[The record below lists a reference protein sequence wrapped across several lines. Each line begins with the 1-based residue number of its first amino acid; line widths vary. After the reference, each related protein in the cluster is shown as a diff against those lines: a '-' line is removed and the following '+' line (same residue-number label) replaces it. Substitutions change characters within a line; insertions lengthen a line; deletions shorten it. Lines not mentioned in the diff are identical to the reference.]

1 MNVRSHTV
9 ILSLICSITLIFG
22 TAPAMAAKPIVIGC
36 PLSMAFLYGWDA
48 ERAVTLAV
56 EEINAAGG
64 VSVGGEKRPFSVE
77 VIDTRD
83 LEPGVPV
90 SEALLAVEKLILDKK
105 ADFLIGGPVRSE
117 AALAAMPLLSKY
129 KKVSILTTG
138 VLTPKYHALVG
149 EQYDKFK
156 YCFRIHGEAGNLVGE
171 MFANF
176 TELKEKYGFNNLFII
191 AQDVSHARG
200 AGEIMNKLAPKKGW
214 NVTGFEIYPTGAT
227 DFSMGLLK
235 AKKTNTEII
244 NIWMDMPESA
254 ILLKQWYD
262 MRIPAL
268 PFGSTLA
275 AAEQPGFWKAT
286 EGKGEYTLCNVVNA
300 GNAPSEAT
308 PWTMKF
314 YNAYAKRWGVEPEG
328 LGCSSSYMAVQVL
341 KDAIERAGTL
351 DQPGADEHTDMTVV
365 FGVRIEVLGKAAARQ
380 LVEDA
385 DHVAV
390 GRLGI
395 SAQNHGF
402 LAVLLQLLGH
412 VRQQL
417 VLDRRDEPVQGRQHL
432 PRHRLVRRAP
442 PQHQEHPPRRFIL
455 YPLPANRER
464 RRQVQVVTAQFQLDR
479 FGAAAQ
485 DTGVTG
491 FKT

>member
-1 MNVRSHTV
+1 MIKKNMRMLMISFLAVF
-9 ILSLICSITLIFG
+9 LFLPAN
-22 TAPAMAAKPIVIGC
+22 TALAENPIVIGA
-36 PLSMAFLYGWDA
+36 PLSTAFLYGWDA
-48 ERAVTLAV
+48 ERGMTLAI

-64 VSVGGEKRPFSVE
+64 VQVGDAKRPFKVE

-105 ADFLIGGPVRSE
+105 ADFIVGGPVRSE

-138 VLTPKYHALVG
+138 VLTPAYTAQVAK
-149 EQYDKFK
+149 EYDKYK

-176 TELKEKYGFNNLFII
+176 NELKEKYGFNNLFII

-200 AGEIMNKLAPKKGW
+200 AGEVMQKVAAKKGW
-214 NVTGFEIYPTGAT
+214 NVTGLEIYPTGAT

-235 AKKTNTEII
+235 VKDSQTEII

-254 ILLKQWYD
+254 ILLKQWYE
-262 MRIPAL
+262 MKIPAL

-286 EGKGEYTLCNVVNA
+286 DGKGEYTLCNVVNA

-314 YNAYAKRWGVEPEG
+314 YDAYTKRWGVEPEG
-328 LGCSSSYMAVQVL
+328 LGTSSSYMAIYVL
-341 KDAIERAGTL
+341 RDAIERAGSL
-351 DQPGADEHTDMTVV
+351 DSDKVVAELEKTDVM
-365 FGVRIEVLGKAAARQ
+365 GVYGRLRFDPKSHQVIPATDPKEG
-380 LVEDA
+380 
-385 DHVAV
+385 AV
-390 GRLGI
+390 GSI
-395 SAQNHGF
+395 
-402 LAVLLQLLGH
+402 LQWQDGKR
-412 VRQQL
+412 VVVYPKSIAKGTIQL
-417 VLDRRDEPVQGRQHL
+417 
-432 PRHRLVRRAP
+432 P
-442 PQHQEHPPRRFIL
+442 PWM
-455 YPLPANRER
+455 N
-464 RRQVQVVTAQFQLDR
+464 
-479 FGAAAQ
+479 
-485 DTGVTG
+485 
-491 FKT
+491 K

>member
-1 MNVRSHTV
+1 MKPNRLKCLFVLLMTISLALSAGIVR
-9 ILSLICSITLIFG
+9 
-22 TAPAMAAKPIVIGC
+22 AAQPIVIGC
-36 PLSMAFLYGWDA
+36 PLATAFLYGWDA
-48 ERAVTLAV
+48 ERGVTLAV

-64 VSVGGEKRPFSVE
+64 VNVAGEKRPFKIE

-105 ADFLIGGPVRSE
+105 ADFIIGGPVRSE

-138 VLTPKYHALVG
+138 VLTPKYNALVA

-156 YCFRIHGEAGNLVGE
+156 YCFRIHGEAKNLVGE
-171 MFANF
+171 IFANF

-200 AGEIMNKLAPKKGW
+200 AANIIKAIAEKKGW
-214 NVTGFEIYPTGAT
+214 NVTGLEIYPTGAT

-235 AKKTNTEII
+235 AKESKTEII

-262 MRIPAL
+262 MKIPAL

-286 EGKGEYTLCNVVNA
+286 DGKGEYTLCNVVNA
-300 GNAPSEAT
+300 GNAPSNAT

-314 YNAYAKRWGVEPEG
+314 YDAYTKRWGIEPEG
-328 LGCSSSYMAVQVL
+328 LGTSSSYMAVYVL
-341 KDAIERAGTL
+341 KDAIERAGSL
-351 DQPGADEHTDMTVV
+351 DSD
-365 FGVRIEVLGKAAARQ
+365 K
-380 LVEDA
+380 
-385 DHVAV
+385 
-390 GRLGI
+390 
-395 SAQNHGF
+395 
-402 LAVLLQLLGH
+402 
-412 VRQQL
+412 
-417 VLDRRDEPVQGRQHL
+417 
-432 PRHRLVRRAP
+432 
-442 PQHQEHPPRRFIL
+442 
-455 YPLPANRER
+455 
-464 RRQVQVVTAQFQLDR
+464 VVTALEKTDIMGVYGRLR
-479 FGAAAQ
+479 FDPKGHQVIPATDPKEGAVGSILQWQ
-485 DTGVTG
+485 DGKRVVVYPKSIATGEILLPPWMQ
-491 FKT
+491 K